1 MAVCWRPVFVGWI
14 AAATLL
20 LATGARAAALPDFT
34 QLIADNSP
42 AVVKI
47 NTIRKMASRRPQG
60 VPPDMPDAFREF
72 FGQRQAPER
81 RANAMGSGFVMS
93 PDGYIV
99 TNNHVVDGADE
110 IQVRL
115 IDRREFDAK
124 VVGVDVRSDLALLKI
139 EATAL
144 PTVRFAKPESLRV
157 GEWVVAIGSP
167 FGLDYS
173 ASAGIVSA
181 IGRSIPTERGEDYVP
196 FVQTDVAINPG
207 NSGGPLFNLD
217 GEVVGV
223 NSQIYTRS
231 GGSIGLSFAIPV
243 QVVLEVVA
251 QLKEGGHVERGWLG
265 VYIQDVDRALA
276 ESLGL
281 DKPQGALIAQVEPG
295 SPADKAGL
303 KPGDVV
309 VAFNGR
315 QIVDAS
321 DLPHTVGQLK
331 PGVSAAAEIMREGKR
346 KTTQVQVLARPGD
359 GEGEAAAARAG
370 QDRLGMD
377 VAEIEPQVQDAMH
390 LPGGVQVQQ
399 VRPESPAAVAG
410 IEPGDII
417 VQLGYNA
424 VTDVADYERIVAELP
439 AKTPVALRFIRRGR
453 SIFRTITLE

>member
-1 MAVCWRPVFVGWI
+1 MAVCWRPVLVGWL

-20 LATGARAAALPDFT
+20 LAPGAKAAALPDFT

-47 NTIRKMASRRPQG
+47 NTTRKVASRRPQG
-60 VPPDMPDAFREF
+60 MPPDMPDAFRDF
-72 FGQRQAPER
+72 FGQRQGPDR
-81 RANAMGSGFVMS
+81 RANAMGSGFAMS
-93 PDGYIV
+93 ADGYIV
-99 TNNHVVDGADE
+99 TNNHVIDGADE
-110 IQVRL
+110 IKVRL

-124 VVGVDVRSDLALLKI
+124 VVGVDARSDLALLKI
-139 EATAL
+139 DASGL
-144 PTVRFAKPESLRV
+144 PTVRFAKSDGLRV

-196 FVQTDVAINPG
+196 FIQTDVAINPG
-207 NSGGPLFNLD
+207 NSGGPLFNLN

-243 QVVLEVVA
+243 QVVLEVVT
-251 QLKEGGHVERGWLG
+251 QLKDSGRVDRGWLG

-303 KPGDVV
+303 EAGDVV
-309 VAFNGR
+309 VVFNGR
-315 QIVDAS
+315 PIVDAS
-321 DLPHTVGQLK
+321 DLPHTVGQIK
-331 PGVSAAAEIMREGKR
+331 PGVSADAEIIRKGKHR
-346 KTTQVQVLARPGD
+346 NLKVVVVSRPGD
-359 GEGEAAAARAG
+359 GSVAARAG
-370 QDRLGMD
+370 QDRLGIE
-377 VAEIEPQVQDAMH
+377 VADLDPQARDSAQ
-390 LPGGVQVQQ
+390 LPGGVRVEQVH
-399 VRPESPAAVAG
+399 PDSPAAVAG

-424 VTDVADYERIVAELP
+424 VTDPATYDRVVAELP
-439 AKTPVALRFIRRGR
+439 ANTPVALRFFRRGR
-453 SIFRTITLE
+453 SVFLTVVLD

>member
-1 MAVCWRPVFVGWI
+1 M
-14 AAATLL
+14 
-20 LATGARAAALPDFT
+20 ATGVSAAALPDFT
-34 QLIADNSP
+34 QLIADNSA

-47 NTIRKMASRRPQG
+47 TTTRKVASRRPQDM
-60 VPPDMPDAFREF
+60 PPDMPDAFRDF
-72 FGQRQAPER
+72 FGQRQGPER
-81 RANAMGSGFVMS
+81 RAGGMGSGFVMS
-93 PDGYIV
+93 ADGYIV
-99 TNNHVVDGADE
+99 TNNHVIDGAEE
-110 IQVRL
+110 IRVRL

-124 VVGVDVRSDLALLKI
+124 VVGVDGRSDLALLKI
-139 EATAL
+139 EANGL
-144 PTVRFAKPESLRV
+144 PAIRFARPDSLRV

-196 FVQTDVAINPG
+196 FIQTDVAINPG

-243 QVVLEVVA
+243 EVVLEVVT
-251 QLKEGGHVERGWLG
+251 QLKDSGRVQRGWLG

-281 DKPQGALIAQVEPG
+281 DKPQGALIAQVEPD

-303 KPGDVV
+303 EAGDVV
-309 VAFNGR
+309 VVFSGR
-315 QIVDAS
+315 PIVDAS
-321 DLPHTVGQLK
+321 DLPHIVGQMK
-331 PGVSAAAEIMREGKR
+331 PGASADAEIIRKGKR
-346 KTTQVQVLARPGD
+346 KVLKVVVLSRPGD
-359 GEGEAAAARAG
+359 GDEVARTG

-377 VAEIEPQVQDAMH
+377 VADIDPKVRDNVH
-390 LPGGVQVQQ
+390 LPGGVQVEQ
-399 VRPESPAAVAG
+399 VHPDSPAADAG

-424 VTDVADYERIVAELP
+424 IADRATYDRVVAELP
-439 AKTPVALRFIRRGR
+439 ANSPVALRFFRRGR
-453 SIFRTITLE
+453 SIFRTIVPE

>member
-1 MAVCWRPVFVGWI
+1 MAVCWRSAFVGWI
-14 AAATLL
+14 AATTLL
-20 LATGARAAALPDFT
+20 LAVGASAAALPDFT
-34 QLIADNSP
+34 QLIADNSA

-47 NTIRKMASRRPQG
+47 NTTHKIASRRPRDM
-60 VPPDMPDAFREF
+60 PPDMPDAFRDF
-72 FGQRQAPER
+72 FGQRQGPER
-81 RANAMGSGFVMS
+81 RASALGSGFVMS
-93 PDGYIV
+93 ADGYIV
-99 TNNHVVDGADE
+99 TNNHVIDGADE
-110 IQVRL
+110 IKVRL

-124 VVGVDVRSDLALLKI
+124 VIGVDARSDLALLKI
-139 EATAL
+139 DASGL
-144 PTVRFAKPESLRV
+144 PTVHFAKPDSLRV

-196 FVQTDVAINPG
+196 FIQTDVAINPG
-207 NSGGPLFNLD
+207 NSGGPLFNLN

-243 QVVLEVVA
+243 QVVLEVVT
-251 QLKEGGHVERGWLG
+251 QLKDSGRVERGWLG

-281 DKPQGALIAQVEPG
+281 DKPQGALIAQIEPG

-303 KPGDVV
+303 EAGDVV

-315 QIVDAS
+315 PIVDAS
-321 DLPHTVGQLK
+321 DLPHVVGQMK
-331 PGVSAAAEIMREGKR
+331 PGASADAEIIRKGKHR
-346 KTTQVQVLARPGD
+346 VLKVAVLGRPGD
-359 GEGEAAAARAG
+359 GAVAARTG
-370 QDRLGMD
+370 QDRLGVGVVDIDPKMRD
-377 VAEIEPQVQDAMH
+377 SAH
-390 LPGGVQVQQ
+390 FPGGVQVEQ
-399 VRPESPAAVAG
+399 VHPDSPAADAG

-424 VTDVADYERIVAELP
+424 ITDLATYDRVVAELP
-439 AKTPVALRFIRRGR
+439 AKSPVALRFFRRGR
-453 SIFRTITLE
+453 SIFRTIVLE

>member
-1 MAVCWRPVFVGWI
+1 MAACWRPTFVGWMVATVLLV
-14 AAATLL
+14 AAGT
-20 LATGARAAALPDFT
+20 RAAALPDFT

-47 NTIRKMASRRPQG
+47 NTIRKMASRRPQDM
-60 VPPDMPDAFREF
+60 PPDMPDAFREF
-72 FGQRQAPER
+72 FGQRQGPER
-81 RANAMGSGFVMS
+81 RLNAMGSGFVMS
-93 PDGYIV
+93 ADGYIV
-99 TNNHVVDGADE
+99 TNNHVIDGADE

-139 EATAL
+139 EARGL
-144 PTVRFAKPESLRV
+144 PTVRFAKPENLRV

-196 FVQTDVAINPG
+196 FIQTDVAINPG

-251 QLKEGGHVERGWLG
+251 QLKDSGRVERGWLG
-265 VYIQDVDRALA
+265 VYIQGVDRALA

-303 KPGDVV
+303 EAGDVV

-315 QIVDAS
+315 AIVDAS
-321 DLPHTVGQLK
+321 DLPHTVGQIK
-331 PGVSAAAEIMREGKR
+331 PGASATAEVMRESKR
-346 KTTQVQVLARPGD
+346 KTLKVLIAGRPGD
-359 GEGEAAAARAG
+359 GEGDAAARAG
-370 QDRLGMD
+370 QDRLGIE
-377 VAEIEPQVQDAMH
+377 VAEIGSRTRDAIH

-410 IEPGDII
+410 IESGDII

-424 VTDVADYERIVAELP
+424 ITDLATYDRIVAELP
-439 AKTPVALRFIRRGR
+439 AKTPVALRFFRRGR
-453 SIFRTITLE
+453 SIFRTIVLD

>member
-1 MAVCWRPVFVGWI
+1 MAECWRPVCVGWI
-14 AAATLL
+14 AVIAFL

-34 QLIADNSP
+34 QLIADNSA

-47 NTIRKMASRRPQG
+47 NTTRPVTSRRPQG
-60 VPPDMPDAFREF
+60 MPPDMPDAFRDF
-72 FGQRQAPER
+72 FGQRQGPER
-81 RANAMGSGFVMS
+81 RAGGLGSGFVMS
-93 PDGYIV
+93 ADGYIV
-99 TNNHVVDGADE
+99 TNNHVIDGAEE
-110 IQVRL
+110 IKVRL

-124 VVGVDVRSDLALLKI
+124 VVGVDGRSDLALLKI
-139 EATAL
+139 DAKGL
-144 PTVRFAKPESLRV
+144 PAIRFAQPENLRV

-196 FVQTDVAINPG
+196 FIQTDVAINPG

-243 QVVLEVVA
+243 QVVLEVVT
-251 QLKEGGHVERGWLG
+251 QLKDSGRVERGWLG
-265 VYIQDVDRALA
+265 VYIQDVDGALA

-281 DKPQGALIAQVEPG
+281 DKPQGALIAQVEPD

-303 KPGDVV
+303 EAGDVV
-309 VAFNGR
+309 VAFSGR
-315 QIVDAS
+315 PIVDAS
-321 DLPHTVGQLK
+321 DLPHVVGQMK
-331 PGVSAAAEIMREGKR
+331 PGASADAEIIRKGKHR
-346 KTTQVQVLARPGD
+346 VLKVVVLGRPGD
-359 GEGEAAAARAG
+359 GDVAARTG
-370 QDRLGMD
+370 QDRLGVD
-377 VAEIEPQVQDAMH
+377 VAEIDPKVRDSAY
-390 LPGGVQVQQ
+390 LPGGVQVEQ
-399 VRPESPAAVAG
+399 VHPDSPAADAG

-424 VTDVADYERIVAELP
+424 ITDLATYHRVVAELP
-439 AKTPVALRFIRRGR
+439 AKSPVALRFFRSGR
-453 SIFRTITLE
+453 SIFRTIVLE

>member
-1 MAVCWRPVFVGWI
+1 MAECWRSACVGWI
-14 AAATLL
+14 AAVALL
-20 LATGARAAALPDFT
+20 MATGVSAAALPDFT
-34 QLIADNSP
+34 QLIADNSA

-47 NTIRKMASRRPQG
+47 TTTRKVASRRPQDM
-60 VPPDMPDAFREF
+60 PPDMPDAFRDF
-72 FGQRQAPER
+72 FGQRQGPER
-81 RANAMGSGFVMS
+81 RAGGMGSGFVMS
-93 PDGYIV
+93 ADGYIV
-99 TNNHVVDGADE
+99 TNNHVIDGAEE
-110 IQVRL
+110 IRVRL

-124 VVGVDVRSDLALLKI
+124 VVGVDGRSDLALLKI
-139 EATAL
+139 EANGL
-144 PTVRFAKPESLRV
+144 PAIRFARPDSLRV

-196 FVQTDVAINPG
+196 FIQTDVAINPG

-243 QVVLEVVA
+243 EVVLEVVT
-251 QLKEGGHVERGWLG
+251 QLKDSGRVQRGWLG

-281 DKPQGALIAQVEPG
+281 DKPQGALIAQVEPD

-303 KPGDVV
+303 EAGDVV
-309 VAFNGR
+309 VVFSGR
-315 QIVDAS
+315 PIVDAS
-321 DLPHTVGQLK
+321 DLPHIVGQMK
-331 PGVSAAAEIMREGKR
+331 PGASADAEIIRKGKR
-346 KTTQVQVLARPGD
+346 KVLKVVVLSRPGD
-359 GEGEAAAARAG
+359 GDEVARTG

-377 VAEIEPQVQDAMH
+377 VADIDPKVRDNVH
-390 LPGGVQVQQ
+390 LPGGVQVEQ
-399 VRPESPAAVAG
+399 VHPDSPAADAG

-424 VTDVADYERIVAELP
+424 IADRATYDRVVAELP
-439 AKTPVALRFIRRGR
+439 ANSPVALRFFRRGR
-453 SIFRTITLE
+453 SIFRTIVPE

>member
-1 MAVCWRPVFVGWI
+1 MAECWRSACVGWI
-14 AAATLL
+14 AAVALL
-20 LATGARAAALPDFT
+20 MATGVSAAALPDFT
-34 QLIADNSP
+34 QLIADNSA

-47 NTIRKMASRRPQG
+47 TTTRKVASRRPQDM
-60 VPPDMPDAFREF
+60 PPDMPDAFRDF
-72 FGQRQAPER
+72 FGQRQGPER
-81 RANAMGSGFVMS
+81 RAGGMGSGFVMS
-93 PDGYIV
+93 ADGYIV
-99 TNNHVVDGADE
+99 TNNHVIDRAEE
-110 IQVRL
+110 IRVRL

-139 EATAL
+139 DADGL
-144 PTVRFAKPESLRV
+144 PAIRFARPDSLRV

-196 FVQTDVAINPG
+196 FIQTDVAINPG

-243 QVVLEVVA
+243 EVVLEVVT
-251 QLKEGGHVERGWLG
+251 QLKDSGRVERGWLG
-265 VYIQDVDRALA
+265 VYIQDVDGALA

-281 DKPQGALIAQVEPG
+281 DKPQGALIAQVEPD
-295 SPADKAGL
+295 SPAGKAGL
-303 KPGDVV
+303 EAGDVV
-309 VAFNGR
+309 VAFSGR
-315 QIVDAS
+315 PIVDAS
-321 DLPHTVGQLK
+321 DLPHVVGQMK
-331 PGVSAAAEIMREGKR
+331 PGASADAEIIRKGKHR
-346 KTTQVQVLARPGD
+346 VLKVVVLGRPGD
-359 GEGEAAAARAG
+359 GDEAAARTG

-377 VAEIEPQVQDAMH
+377 VADIDPKVRDNMH
-390 LPGGVQVQQ
+390 LPGGVQVEQ
-399 VRPESPAAVAG
+399 VHPDSPAADAG

-424 VTDVADYERIVAELP
+424 ITDLATYDQVVAELP
-439 AKTPVALRFIRRGR
+439 ANSPVALRFFRRGR
-453 SIFRTITLE
+453 SIFRTIVPE